1 MSQRRTNACG
11 STTNEDDGSNEFDV
25 EGNDKHDTI
34 DSYDREGTAS
44 KTNKPRKLFNN
55 NSTNTMMIMKRVR
68 KVMVIVV
75 VVMAV
80 RAFVLLHARALEK
93 LRVLDRTSSNGS
105 SSSSSSSSSFTNRTL
120 MKRTIGRTD
129 EEDDGDDENESND
142 NVNDDESDDEQ
153 NLSPEERRKIKRKEQ
168 KQKEMNWAYEKR
180 KQARD
185 NRKKGQEKE
194 YAKENEDAMK
204 LSVQARA
211 RVKQHGGN
219 SGNTNNGDE
228 LGDDNNDDDD
238 EGEQEQEDGEEEE
251 DYAGDN
257 ENNNKGNW
265 AEDSENPEDANV
277 ETFEPTQSKGG
288 SFDFSTTKFAY
299 GSTSKC
305 ESWNV
310 EDGDGPQVK
319 IKRAVWIQT
328 HGNNT
333 SAQLKAA
340 ELNKKTGQRQ
350 NAADNVYRSL
360 RYHHAPSL
368 ARLPNGGFVSMWHA
382 SPDVEG
388 ERSQHIRVSTSDH
401 NGKSWSNSFK
411 LKVPRSR
418 AQWNPVIHIDSSG
431 RVYVFYS
438 ESEGD
443 CIKPTKPPQ
452 WPPGGSIKMT
462 YTEDSKITEDTKWA
476 TPKTIY
482 SLDEDKSIPK
492 MVSSNLVVLDNGKT
506 WALPIWREHA
516 GMATYAWPT
525 RLAHCRVRNNR
536 HGQKW
541 TNTAEHSAGLL
552 VSEDNGETWTARGYL
567 EPAPY
572 PEDAGASGVGWS
584 VGQKT
589 TDLMDGSL
597 FQSKDEKRLSMYFKT
612 TAGAIYGSDSEDNG
626 HTWTEP
632 LSIGID
638 APESKT
644 LVQRLYFDGS
654 KKGPLLMAYNAHKR
668 STITNAVGKEV
679 RLPIKCITNLLL
691 SISPDDGKTW
701 VKIGAVRGTTTAPG
715 LRFHSPSI
723 VQSGCK
729 LFVAYSK
736 LYARGY
742 QFSENDKDLGIRL
755 VHINM

>member
-1 MSQRRTNACG
+1 MLQQRRASAGEDFVDDAMERG
-11 STTNEDDGSNEFDV
+11 STNNNNNNNNVPIAKMKVHATTTTTTTRNASSVSRLMRKFTLFLV
-25 EGNDKHDTI
+25 FVAAARLYVMLHQA
-34 DSYDREGTAS
+34 AS
-44 KTNKPRKLFNN
+44 KAAAGSL
-55 NSTNTMMIMKRVR
+55 
-68 KVMVIVV
+68 
-75 VVMAV
+75 
-80 RAFVLLHARALEK
+80 VLGGGGGSETFAEGEEGEALLAGDGK
-93 LRVLDRTSSNGS
+93 TSSSPS
-105 SSSSSSSSSFTNRTL
+105 SSST
-120 MKRTIGRTD
+120 KRPLT
-129 EEDDGDDENESND
+129 
-142 NVNDDESDDEQ
+142 
-153 NLSPEERRKIKRKEQ
+153 Q
-168 KQKEMNWAYEKR
+168 KQKELQWAYEKR
-180 KQARD
+180 KAARD
-185 NRKKGQEKE
+185 NRKRGQEKE
-194 YAKENEDAMK
+194 YAKENESMK
-204 LSVQARA
+204 SMSQARRA
-211 RVKQHGGN
+211 RLKTHGEGN
-219 SGNTNNGDE
+219 G
-228 LGDDNNDDDD
+228 DDDD
-238 EGEQEQEDGEEEE
+238 GRGEEEREDDEDGDEEDDGEYEDGE
-251 DYAGDN
+251 N
-257 ENNNKGNW
+257 EGRGSKKNENW
-265 AEDSENPEDANV
+265 AEDSENPEDALV
-277 ETFEPTQSKGG
+277 ETFEPTPSKGG
-288 SFDFSTTKFAY
+288 SFDFSQTKFAF
-299 GSTSKC
+299 GGPKC

-310 EDGDGPQVK
+310 EDGDGQQVK

-333 SAQLKAA
+333 AAQLKAA
-340 ELNKKTGQRQ
+340 ELNKKTGQRE
-350 NAADNVYRSL
+350 NAADKVYKSL

-368 ARLPNGGFVSMWHA
+368 ARLPNGGFVAMWHA
-382 SPDVEG
+382 SPEVEG

-411 LKVPRSR
+411 LKVPRRR
-418 AQWNPVIHIDSSG
+418 AQWNPVIHVDSTG

-462 YTEDSKITEDTKWA
+462 YTEDLKITEDSKWS

-482 SLDEDKSIPK
+482 SLDEDKTIPK
-492 MVSSNLVVLDNGKT
+492 MVSNNLVVLNDGKT

-572 PEDAGASGVGWS
+572 PDDDSSGGGGWS

-597 FQSKDEKRLSMYFKT
+597 FQSADEKTLSMYFKT
-612 TAGAIYGSDSEDNG
+612 TAGAIYGANSEDEG
-626 HTWTEP
+626 ETWSEP
-632 LSIGID
+632 SSIGID

-644 LVQRLYFDGS
+644 LVQRLYFDGDQ
-654 KKGPLLMAYNAHKR
+654 KGPLLMAYNAHKR

-679 RLPIKCITNLLL
+679 RLPIKCITNMLLA
-691 SISPDDGKTW
+691 ISPDDGKTW

-715 LRFHSPSI
+715 LRFHSPSV

>member
-1 MSQRRTNACG
+1 MLQQRRPGGGGGGGTDDDMERGGGG
-11 STTNEDDGSNEFDV
+11 SQNIIAKMKVHATTTTTTTQKPPSLA
-25 EGNDKHDTI
+25 KAMRKCTI
-34 DSYDREGTAS
+34 ALV
-44 KTNKPRKLFNN
+44 LFA
-55 NSTNTMMIMKRVR
+55 
-68 KVMVIVV
+68 
-75 VVMAV
+75 AV
-80 RAFVLLHARALEK
+80 RLYVVLHQAADKVGAMGETNGAMARSDGVLEEK
-93 LRVLDRTSSNGS
+93 DME
-105 SSSSSSSSSFTNRTL
+105 TL
-120 MKRTIGRTD
+120 ATTTTTKKKPLT
-129 EEDDGDDENESND
+129 
-142 NVNDDESDDEQ
+142 
-153 NLSPEERRKIKRKEQ
+153 Q
-168 KQKEMNWAYEKR
+168 KQKELQWAYEKR
-180 KQARD
+180 KAARD
-185 NRKKGQEKE
+185 NRKRGQEKE
-194 YAKENEDAMK
+194 YAKENESMK
-204 LSVQARA
+204 SMSQAQRA
-211 RVKQHGGN
+211 RLKTHGKE
-219 SGNTNNGDE
+219 NGDE
-228 LGDDNNDDDD
+228 GDDNDDDAEED
-238 EGEQEQEDGEEEE
+238 EEERENEGEGDEEDEEE
-251 DYAGDN
+251 YANSYGN
-257 ENNNKGNW
+257 SWSRSKNNGNW
-265 AEDSENPEDANV
+265 AEDSENPEDALV
-277 ETFEPTQSKGG
+277 ETFEPTPSKGG
-288 SFDFSTTKFAY
+288 SFDFSQTKFAF
-299 GSTSKC
+299 GGPRC

-333 SAQLKAA
+333 AAQLKAA
-340 ELNKKTGQRQ
+340 ELNRKTGQRE
-350 NAADNVYRSL
+350 NAADKVYKSM

-368 ARLPNGGFVSMWHA
+368 ARLPGGGFVAMWHA
-382 SPDVEG
+382 APEVEG

-401 NGKSWSNSFK
+401 NGKSWSTSFK
-411 LKVPRSR
+411 LKVPRRR
-418 AQWNPVIHIDSSG
+418 AQWNPVIHVDSTG

-462 YTEDSKITEDTKWA
+462 YTEDLKITEDSKWS

-492 MVSSNLVVLDNGKT
+492 MVSNNLIVLDDGKT

-552 VSEDNGETWTARGYL
+552 VSEDFGETWTARGYL

-572 PEDAGASGVGWS
+572 PDDDSSGGAGWS

-597 FQSKDEKRLSMYFKT
+597 FQSADEKKLSMYFKT
-612 TAGAIYGSDSEDNG
+612 TAGAIYGANSKDDGKTWSE
-626 HTWTEP
+626 P
-632 LSIGID
+632 SSIGID

-644 LVQRLYFDGS
+644 VVQRLYFDGD
-654 KKGPLLMAYNAHKR
+654 KKGPLLMVYNAHKR

-679 RLPIKCITNLLL
+679 RLPTKCITNMLLAV
-691 SISPDDGKTW
+691 SPDDGETW

-715 LRFHSPSI
+715 LRFHSPSV

>member
-1 MSQRRTNACG
+1 MLQQRRGGGAAPRKRRNGVVRKFVIVLVFVAAVRLYVMLHQAASKAESSLRG
-11 STTNEDDGSNEFDV
+11 LGGEEEKEEESTTMMPTTT
-25 EGNDKHDTI
+25 K
-34 DSYDREGTAS
+34 
-44 KTNKPRKLFNN
+44 KTPPPL
-55 NSTNTMMIMKRVR
+55 T
-68 KVMVIVV
+68 
-75 VVMAV
+75 
-80 RAFVLLHARALEK
+80 
-93 LRVLDRTSSNGS
+93 
-105 SSSSSSSSSFTNRTL
+105 
-120 MKRTIGRTD
+120 
-129 EEDDGDDENESND
+129 
-142 NVNDDESDDEQ
+142 
-153 NLSPEERRKIKRKEQ
+153 Q
-168 KQKEMNWAYEKR
+168 KQKEVQWAYEKR
-180 KQARD
+180 KAARE

-194 YAKENEDAMK
+194 YAKENESMK
-204 LSVQARA
+204 SMSQARRA
-211 RVKQHGGN
+211 RLKKHGERDG
-219 SGNTNNGDE
+219 GGE
-228 LGDDNNDDDD
+228 GEDD
-238 EGEQEQEDGEEEE
+238 EDGRGRGGEGREEEDDGEGEEDGEYE
-251 DYAGDN
+251 DGESVSSRGSKKN
-257 ENNNKGNW
+257 ENW
-265 AEDSENPEDANV
+265 AEDSENPEDASV
-277 ETFEPTQSKGG
+277 ETFEPTPSKGG
-288 SFDFSTTKFAY
+288 SFDFSRTKFAF
-299 GSTSKC
+299 GGPKC

-333 SAQLKAA
+333 AAQLKAA
-340 ELNKKTGQRQ
+340 ELNKKTGQRE
-350 NAADNVYRSL
+350 NAADKVYKSL

-368 ARLPNGGFVSMWHA
+368 ARLPNGGFVAMWHA
-382 SPDVEG
+382 SPEVEG

-411 LKVPRSR
+411 LKVPRRR
-418 AQWNPVIHIDSSG
+418 AQWNPVVHIDSSG

-462 YTEDSKITEDTKWA
+462 YTEDLKITEDSKWS

-482 SLDEDKSIPK
+482 SLDEDKTIPK
-492 MVSSNLVVLDNGKT
+492 MVSNNLVVLDDGKT

-552 VSEDNGETWTARGYL
+552 VSEDYGETWTARGYL

-572 PEDAGASGVGWS
+572 PDDDSSGGGGWS

-597 FQSKDEKRLSMYFKT
+597 FQSVDAKTLSMYFKT
-612 TAGAIYGSDSEDNG
+612 TAGAIYGSNSDDDGKTWSE
-626 HTWTEP
+626 P
-632 LSIGID
+632 SSIGID

-644 LVQRLYFDGS
+644 LVQRLYFDGDQ
-654 KKGPLLMAYNAHKR
+654 KGPLLMAYNAHKR

-679 RLPIKCITNLLL
+679 RLPIKCITNMLLA
-691 SISPDDGKTW
+691 ISPDDGETW
-701 VKIGAVRGTTTAPG
+701 VKVGAVRGTTTAPG
-715 LRFHSPSI
+715 LRFHSPSV

-755 VHINM
+755 VHISM